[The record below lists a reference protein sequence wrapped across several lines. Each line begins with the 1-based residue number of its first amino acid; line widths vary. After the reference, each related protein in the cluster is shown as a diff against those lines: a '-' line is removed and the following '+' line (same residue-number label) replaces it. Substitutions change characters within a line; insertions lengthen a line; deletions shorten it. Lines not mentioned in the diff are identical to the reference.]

1 MKKNYFFAMLF
12 AFALVSLNAQFVDDM
27 ESYTVGTPIS
37 GVGPWLDW
45 GCGGGAGCAI
55 MSDATHAQ
63 GGAQSGYI
71 PTDGTTDAVLDLGNK
86 IFGTWGL
93 SFWMYVPTGKEA
105 YWNLQGTVPI
115 GAGEWTIGNINF
127 NLDGLDPGKGF
138 IDWSDADP
146 LNDTVFDFPHDTWFR
161 VVVNVD
167 ISLGISAATF
177 EMGVAGVVIV
187 PEGTPYTDSAA
198 SPVTSLG
205 GIDFFSINA
214 VTNEFWVDTL
224 EYKDSFFEDI
234 VQSVDDLEAKGFSAY
249 PNPVN
254 DVLNLQANEAI
265 TSVTINN
272 LLGQEVYR
280 ANLNALTSTID
291 MSSFAKGAYF
301 VTVSIG
307 ASEGTVKIIK

>member
-12 AFALVSLNAQFVDDM
+12 ALAMVSLNAQFVDDM
-27 ESYTVGTPIS
+27 ESYPLGPVS

-55 MSDATHAQ
+55 MADNQQSHT
-63 GGAQSGYI
+63 GVQSGYI
-71 PTDGTTDAVLDLGNK
+71 PTDGTTDAVLNLDNK

-93 SFWMYVPTGKEA
+93 QFFMYVPTGKEG

-115 GAGEWTIGNINF
+115 GAGEWTVGNIYF
-127 NLDGLDPGKGF
+127 NIDGLDPGRGY

-146 LNDTVFDFPHDTWFR
+146 ANDTYFDFPHDAWFE
-161 VVVNVD
+161 VVINVD
-167 ISLGISAATF
+167 ISLGISAATWQF
-177 EMGVAGVVIV
+177 GIDGVEVV
-187 PEGTPYTDSAA
+187 PAGTPYTDSAG

-214 VTNEFWVDTL
+214 VTCEFWVDDFT
-224 EYKDSFFEDI
+224 YQDSFFGLG
-234 VQSVDDLEAKGFSAY
+234 VSDLEAKGFSAF

-254 DVLNLQANEAI
+254 DVLNLQADEAI
-265 TSVTINN
+265 TSVAIHN

-280 ANLNALTSTID
+280 ADLNALNSTVD
-291 MSSFAKGAYF
+291 MSSFARGAYF

-307 ASEGTVKIIK
+307 ASEGTIKIVK

>member
-12 AFALVSLNAQFVDDM
+12 VLTMVSVNAQFVDDF
-27 ESYTVGTPIS
+27 ESYTPGPVS
-37 GVGPWLDW
+37 GIGPWLDW

-55 MSDATHAQ
+55 MAVTTQAHEGS
-63 GGAQSGYI
+63 QSGYI

-93 SFWMYVPTGKEA
+93 SFWMYIPTGKEG
-105 YWNLQGTVPI
+105 YFNFQGTVPI
-115 GAGEWTIGNINF
+115 GAGEWSIGNIHF
-127 NLDGLDPGKGF
+127 NLDGLDPGQGF
-138 IDWSDADP
+138 VDYGPNTTGDETFFA
-146 LNDTVFDFPHDTWFR
+146 FPHDQWFKF
-161 VVVNVD
+161 VFNVD
-167 ISLGISAATF
+167 ISLGISAATM
-177 EMGVAGVVIV
+177 EMGVDGVVVI
-187 PEGTPYTDSAA
+187 PALTPYKDEDGV
-198 SPVTSLG
+198 SPTSHG

-214 VTNEFWVDTL
+214 VTNEFWVDTFV
-224 EYKDSFFEDI
+224 YQDSPI
-234 VQSVDDLEAKGFSAY
+234 PIAAVQDLEAKGFSAY

-254 DVLNLQANEAI
+254 DVLNLQADEAI